1 MRSENRGTAFPR
13 RCTGKGGGREVLI
26 GLIVRAQSSWITF
39 RARFEDETGA
49 VATEYALLL
58 TLIALAI
65 VVAATALGLA
75 IAGKLQS
82 GADCINTLPNC

>member
-1 MRSENRGTAFPR
+1 M
-13 RCTGKGGGREVLI
+13 LI
-26 GLIVRAQSSWITF
+26 GLIVRAQSSWITLRD
-39 RARFEDETGA
+39 RARDEGGA

-65 VVAATALGLA
+65 VAAATTLGLA
-75 IAGKLQS
+75 IAGKFQS

>member
-1 MRSENRGTAFPR
+1 M
-13 RCTGKGGGREVLI
+13 I
-26 GLIVRAQSSWITF
+26 DLIVRAQASWITL

-65 VVAATALGLA
+65 VAASTALGLA

-82 GADCINTLPNC
+82 GADCLNTLPNC